1 MKIVM
6 VDESGVVESLT
17 VTPNVGD
24 VFTRKDINNLEKW
37 CTKLSKM
44 NGILSCT
51 LVNNNC

>member
-6 VDESGVVESLT
+6 VDESNVETSLT

-24 VFTRKDINNLEKW
+24 AFTRKDTNNLEKW

-44 NGILSCT
+44 EGILSCT
-51 LVNNNC
+51 LVYNNC